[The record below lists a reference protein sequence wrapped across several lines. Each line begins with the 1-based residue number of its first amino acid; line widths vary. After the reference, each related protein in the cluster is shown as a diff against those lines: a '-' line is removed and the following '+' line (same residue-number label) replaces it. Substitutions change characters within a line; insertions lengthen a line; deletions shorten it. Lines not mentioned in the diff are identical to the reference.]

1 MHRVGT
7 AEPGDGARVLAH
19 VGKTDVSD
27 DEVAVGLDRVTDV
40 VARQRFSLGALPH
53 HFVAEHV
60 ILKAIMTS
68 FHNYVI
74 MTLLPNRCGERKKT
88 LRTFETST
96 VVM

>member
-19 VGKTDVSD
+19 VGKTDVPD

-60 ILKAIMTS
+60 ILKVIMTS
-68 FHNYVI
+68 FHNCVI
-74 MTLLPNRCGERKKT
+74 MTFAIPSFVSLFISPT
-88 LRTFETST
+88 MSF
-96 VVM
+96 